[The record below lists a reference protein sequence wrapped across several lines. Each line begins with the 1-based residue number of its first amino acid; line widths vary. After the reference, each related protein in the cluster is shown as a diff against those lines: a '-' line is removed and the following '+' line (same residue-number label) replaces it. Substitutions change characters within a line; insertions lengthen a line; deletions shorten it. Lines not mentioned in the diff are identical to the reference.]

1 MNANNSITQNSTAK
15 RYIDNSIGTQVQL
28 HNSTLESEIATQDNF
43 MHEVEEYMTCKI
55 SMAITTYWFPILVP
69 IGVIGNVLSLLVM
82 IQANNRNVSTC
93 NFMTAISIND
103 NAMMAF
109 ALNIHLI
116 TVAKVYEINDVECK
130 LLSSLTQVGLQ
141 NSTFQ
146 ILAMTIDK
154 FIAIKWPHKA
164 TISCTAK
171 RARMTLVGIL
181 ICVIIYNVPHLFG
194 SGLVGDQCLAYVIGG
209 KITKMYSWLSIVLN
223 AIIPFSALIYMNYII
238 VKTVKG
244 SLNMIGT
251 NDETSQKKNGITLGM
266 ETRQKIMKSAENQLT
281 IMLLLVTTLFLILL
295 IPTYIRFIYLTFLE
309 PDTPYKYASAMLI
322 YHVTHKLYHLNSGI
336 NFFLYCII
344 GRKFRNDLKEI
355 LFGGGRTG
363 FPSVNREVKS
373 TSGSNVTD
381 LTTI

>member
-1 MNANNSITQNSTAK
+1 MMQNSTAK
-15 RYIDNSIGTQVQL
+15 RYIDNFIGTQVPL
-28 HNSTLESEIATQDNF
+28 YNSTLESEIATQDNF
-43 MHEVEEYMTCKI
+43 MHEVEKYMTYKI

-69 IGVIGNVLSLLVM
+69 VGFIGNVLSLVM

-93 NFMTAISIND
+93 NFMAAISIND

-116 TVAKVYEINDVECK
+116 TVAKVYEINDMKCK

-164 TISCTAK
+164 TIYSTAK
-171 RARMTLVGIL
+171 RARITLVGIL
-181 ICVIIYNVPHLFG
+181 VWVIIYNIPHLFG
-194 SGLVGDQCLAYVIGG
+194 SGLVGDQCLAYVIGSN
-209 KITKMYSWLSIVLN
+209 ITKMYSWLSIVVN
-223 AIIPFSALIYMNYII
+223 AIIPFSTLIHINYII

-244 SLNMIGT
+244 SFTMFWT
-251 NDETSQKKNGITLGM
+251 NDQISQRKNGITFGM
-266 ETRQKIMKSAENQLT
+266 VTRQKAMKSAENQLT

-309 PDTPYKYASAMLI
+309 RDTPSKYASSMLI
-322 YHVTHKLYHLNSGI
+322 YHVTHKLSNSGI
-336 NFFLYCII
+336 NFFLYCIS

-355 LFGGGRTG
+355 LCGGKAG
-363 FPSVNREVKS
+363 FPSVTREDKS
-373 TSGSNVTD
+373 TADSNVTD

>member
-1 MNANNSITQNSTAK
+1 
-15 RYIDNSIGTQVQL
+15 
-28 HNSTLESEIATQDNF
+28 
-43 MHEVEEYMTCKI
+43 
-55 SMAITTYWFPILVP
+55 
-69 IGVIGNVLSLLVM
+69 M
-82 IQANNRNVSTC
+82 IQANNRKVSTC
-93 NFMTAISIND
+93 NFMAAISIND

-116 TVAKVYEINDVECK
+116 TVAKVYEINDMECK

-164 TISCTAK
+164 TIYSTAK
-171 RARMTLVGIL
+171 RARITLVGIL
-181 ICVIIYNVPHLFG
+181 VCVIIYNIPHLFG

-209 KITKMYSWLSIVLN
+209 NITKMYSWLSIVVN
-223 AIIPFSALIYMNYII
+223 AIIPFSTLIYMNYII

-244 SLNMIGT
+244 SLNMFGT
-251 NDETSQKKNGITLGM
+251 NAETSQKKNGITLGM
-266 ETRQKIMKSAENQLT
+266 ATRQKAMKSAENQLT

-309 PDTPYKYASAMLI
+309 RDTPSKYASAMLI
-322 YHVTHKLYHLNSGI
+322 YHVTHKLYHSNSGI
-336 NFFLYCII
+336 NFFLYCIS

-355 LFGGGRTG
+355 LCGGGRTG
-363 FPSVNREVKS
+363 FPSVTREDKS
-373 TSGSNVTD
+373 TLGSNVTD
-381 LTTI
+381 FSTI